1 MSQSYW
7 QIFMVAFSG
16 SAFRCRQSTVFR
28 LIVSLVLLV
37 CLVANGGIAHGYM
50 PGGQTG
56 DAYITLCSAKGDVKL
71 AIPELTD
78 EQSSEDSHGWQSN
91 HDMNA
96 LVCPFAVLSH
106 AGALIDVPPAVA
118 MAGRFVWLRLVWQ
131 RSELIHPPFV
141 VGIPIGPRAPPIF

>member
-1 MSQSYW
+1 M
-7 QIFMVAFSG
+7 MAFSG
-16 SAFRCRQSTVFR
+16 SAFRSRQSTVFR

-56 DAYITLCSAKGDVKL
+56 DAYITLCSAKGDLKL
-71 AIPELTD
+71 AVLGLAD
-78 EQSSEDSHGWQSN
+78 EQLSEDGHGWQSN
-91 HDMNA
+91 HDMNS

-106 AGALIDVPPAVA
+106 AGALFDAPPAVA
-118 MAGRFVWLRLVWQ
+118 MPGCFVWQCLVWQ
-131 RSELIHPPFV
+131 RSELIHPLFV